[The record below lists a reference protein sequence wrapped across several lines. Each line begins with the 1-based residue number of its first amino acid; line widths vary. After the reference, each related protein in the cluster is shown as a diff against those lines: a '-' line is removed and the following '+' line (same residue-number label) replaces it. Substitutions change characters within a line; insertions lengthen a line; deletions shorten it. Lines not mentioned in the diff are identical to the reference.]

1 MPPTPPSII
10 RESTPMS
17 LPNRVTLDDPIP
29 TVETGR
35 PVYRMETPHTAGRE
49 AA

>member
-1 MPPTPPSII
+1 MPPAPPSTI
-10 RESTPMS
+10 RESKPMS
-17 LPNRVTLDDPIP
+17 IPNRVTLDDLIP

-35 PVYRMETPHTAGRE
+35 PVYRIETPHTAGRE